1 MISFLAK
8 LVLSSVTA
16 MTRSHK
22 VDCLATCGRV
32 RSASHR
38 AEMNGLNDNDQW
50 QDSFGKEDPT
60 EYKAQGSSLIECLF
74 YPNLDSLSGFKW
86 TGPDSLP
93 NSTRASDISLHTSAL
108 LSHEEVHWIEILF
121 VRFDRV
127 SGDTIG
133 EDLFFLPQV
142 ETAMGNLYR
151 IHRQL
156 LDTIIWHAVRATGT
170 SFRLSLWRRTE
181 SVPYSSLSTHSL
193 LTRLPLTLSLDPRF
207 FVHNISSN
215 YE

>member
-1 MISFLAK
+1 M
-8 LVLSSVTA
+8 VC
-16 MTRSHK
+16 TRFFVGGALILLDYDLNLDLHAIWHEPSGIPTPPP
-22 VDCLATCGRV
+22 CLAT
-32 RSASHR
+32 
-38 AEMNGLNDNDQW
+38 DPNDQW
-50 QDSFGKEDPT
+50 QDFLGKDDPA
-60 EYKAQGSSLIECLF
+60 EYETQGSSFIECLF

-93 NSTRASDISLHTSAL
+93 NSTRASDIFIHTSAL
-108 LSHEEVHWIEILF
+108 LSHEELHWIEILF

-133 EDLFFLPQV
+133 EDLFFLSQV

-151 IHRQL
+151 IRRQL
-156 LDTIIWHAVRATGT
+156 LDTITWHAVRATGT
-170 SFRLSLWRRTE
+170 SFRLSLWPRTE

-193 LTRLPLTLSLDPRF
+193 LTRLPPTLSLDPRF

-215 YE
+215 YV